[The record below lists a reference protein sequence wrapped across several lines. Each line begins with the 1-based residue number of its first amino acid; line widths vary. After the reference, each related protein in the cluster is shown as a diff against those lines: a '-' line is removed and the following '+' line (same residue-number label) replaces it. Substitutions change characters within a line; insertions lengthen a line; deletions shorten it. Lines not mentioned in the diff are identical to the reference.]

1 MASTFWLSA
10 RRAGAVLFAFI
21 LIIAAAS
28 PLGAQSPVASSGNAA
43 GKKVEI
49 EKIVADFTAAK
60 RPVGMM
66 VGVIAGKD
74 RQFVSFGEISRFTE
88 KTPDAQTVFEIGSVT
103 QTFTALLLARMVER
117 GVMSLDDPLQKWV
130 PSGVT
135 VPSYQGKPITLADLA
150 THTSG
155 LPREPDFRHF
165 RRRHTHH
172 LTVDRM
178 YALLGET
185 ELTGVPG
192 SKFLYSNFG
201 YALLAQAVT
210 RAGGT
215 KDWAE
220 LVQREI
226 TAPLGLYATRIV
238 KGGLDQSR
246 LAQGYGPELNSV
258 RYGLLTRPAFN
269 GALGLRST
277 LDDMMQ
283 WTSFHMGLVPSPLA
297 SLLPMVETPRVSIG
311 AGPGDEIALAWQSHP
326 LRAGSKHRILARNGA
341 TLGFYSFVAFVKET
355 QTGVV
360 VLSNTRIPNEEVG
373 VRILRLLNAETG
385 VPVTDDGAPVAQP
398 SMD

>member
-1 MASTFWLSA
+1 MGSFVSVRRAAAGLSA
-10 RRAGAVLFAFI
+10 FALVTAVAM
-21 LIIAAAS
+21 
-28 PLGAQSPVASSGNAA
+28 PLGAQGPVASMGDAA
-43 GKKVEI
+43 GKKAEI
-49 EKIVADFTAAK
+49 ERIVSDFATAK

-66 VGVIAGKD
+66 VGVIAGKE
-74 RQFVSFGEISRFTE
+74 RQVVSVGEISRFTQE
-88 KTPDAQTVFEIGSVT
+88 TPDGRTVFEIGSVT

-117 GVMSLDDPLQKWV
+117 GVMALDDPLQKWV

-135 VPSYQGKPITLADLA
+135 VPTYQGQQITLVQLA

-155 LPREPDFRHF
+155 LPREPDFRRF
-165 RRRHTHH
+165 RRHETRH
-172 LTVDRM
+172 LTVDKM
-178 YALLGET
+178 FALLGQT
-185 ELTGVPG
+185 ELPG
-192 SKFLYSNFG
+192 APGTKFLYSNFG

-210 RAGGT
+210 RASGAA
-215 KDWAE
+215 DWAE

-226 TAPLGLYATRIV
+226 GAPLGLRATRVV
-238 KGGLDQSR
+238 KGGVDQSR
-246 LAQGYGPELNSV
+246 LAQGYGPGLNSV

-283 WTSFHMGLVPSPLA
+283 WTAFHIGMVPSPLA

-311 AGPGDEIALAWQSHP
+311 VGPGDEIALAWQSHP
-326 LRAGSKHRILARNGA
+326 LRAGSRHRLLARNGA

-373 VRILRLLNAETG
+373 LRIIRLLNPEPG
-385 VPVTDDGAPVAQP
+385 LPVADEGAPVAQP
-398 SMD
+398 SQD

>member
-1 MASTFWLSA
+1 MASRVCVFV
-10 RRAGAVLFAFI
+10 RRAAAVLSVVALTFV
-21 LIIAAAS
+21 AAA
-28 PLGAQSPVASSGNAA
+28 PLGAQSSVASMGDAA
-43 GKKVEI
+43 GKKAAI

-74 RQFVSFGEISRFTE
+74 RQVVSFGEISRFTE
-88 KTPDAQTVFEIGSVT
+88 ATPDAHTVFEIGSVT
-103 QTFTALLLARMVER
+103 QTFTALLLAQQVER
-117 GVMSLDDPLQKWV
+117 GVMALDDPLQKWV
-130 PSGVT
+130 PPGVT
-135 VPSYQGKPITLADLA
+135 VPAYQGKQITLADLA

-172 LTVDRM
+172 LTVDKM
-178 YALLGET
+178 YELLGET
-185 ELTGVPG
+185 DLTGMPG
-192 SKFLYSNFG
+192 TKFLYSNFG

-210 RAGGT
+210 RAAGAA
-215 KDWAE
+215 DWME
-220 LVQREI
+220 LAQREI
-226 TAPLGLYATRIV
+226 GAPLGLRATRMV
-238 KGGLDQSR
+238 KGGVDQSR
-246 LAQGYGPELNSV
+246 LAQGYGPGLNAV

-277 LDDMMQ
+277 LDDMMR
-283 WTSFHMGLVPSPLA
+283 WTAFHMGMVPSPLA

-326 LRAGSKHRILARNGA
+326 LRAGSRHRILARNGA

-373 VRILRLLNAETG
+373 LRILRLLNPETG

>member
-1 MASTFWLSA
+1 MGPFVSVRRVAAGLS
-10 RRAGAVLFAFI
+10 AFI
-21 LIIAAAS
+21 LVTAMAA
-28 PLGAQSPVASSGNAA
+28 PLGAQSPVVSTGDAV
-43 GKKVEI
+43 GKKAEI
-49 EKIVADFTAAK
+49 EKIVSDFTTAK

-74 RQFVSFGEISRFTE
+74 RQTVSFGEISRFTE

-117 GVMSLDDPLQKWV
+117 GVMALDDPLQKWV
-130 PSGVT
+130 PAGVT
-135 VPSYQGKPITLADLA
+135 VPRHDGKPITLADLA

-185 ELTGVPG
+185 DLTGTPG
-192 SKFLYSNFG
+192 TKFLYSNFG

-210 RAGGT
+210 RASGAA
-215 KDWAE
+215 DWME

-226 TAPLGLYATRIV
+226 GAPLGLRATRMV
-238 KGGLDQSR
+238 KGGVDQSR

-283 WTSFHMGLVPSPLA
+283 WTSFHMGMVPSPLA
-297 SLLPMVETPRVSIG
+297 SLLPLVETPRVSIG

-373 VRILRLLNAETG
+373 VRILRLLNPEAG

-398 SMD
+398 SQE

>member
-1 MASTFWLSA
+1 MGSFVSVRRVAAGLS
-10 RRAGAVLFAFI
+10 AFI
-21 LIIAAAS
+21 LVAAMAA
-28 PLGAQSPVASSGNAA
+28 PLGAQTPVASTGDAG
-43 GKKVEI
+43 GKKAEI
-49 EKIVADFTAAK
+49 EKIVSDFTTAK

-74 RQFVSFGEISRFTE
+74 RQTVSFGEISRFTE

-117 GVMSLDDPLQKWV
+117 GVMALDDPLQKWV
-130 PSGVT
+130 PAGVT
-135 VPSYQGKPITLADLA
+135 VPSHDGKPITLADLA

-185 ELTGVPG
+185 DLTGTPG
-192 SKFLYSNFG
+192 TKFLYSNFG

-210 RAGGT
+210 RASGAA
-215 KDWAE
+215 DWME

-226 TAPLGLYATRIV
+226 GAPLGLRATRMV
-238 KGGLDQSR
+238 KGGVDQSR

-283 WTSFHMGLVPSPLA
+283 WTAFHMGMVPSPLA
-297 SLLPMVETPRVSIG
+297 SLLPLVETPRVSIG

-341 TLGFYSFVAFVKET
+341 TIGFYSFVAFMKET

-373 VRILRLLNAETG
+373 VRILRLLNPEPEL
-385 VPVTDDGAPVAQP
+385 PVTDEGAPVAQP
-398 SMD
+398 SQE